1 MRHAVPLHRAHLEQR
16 ARQSGDWDGAAMQP
30 ADLAHLLQQR
40 IAALDIAQAR
50 ADVRPFLRDPGVLDL
65 WSPTY
70 FNDLAKRIV
79 LA

>member
-1 MRHAVPLHRAHLEQR
+1 
-16 ARQSGDWDGAAMQP
+16 MQP